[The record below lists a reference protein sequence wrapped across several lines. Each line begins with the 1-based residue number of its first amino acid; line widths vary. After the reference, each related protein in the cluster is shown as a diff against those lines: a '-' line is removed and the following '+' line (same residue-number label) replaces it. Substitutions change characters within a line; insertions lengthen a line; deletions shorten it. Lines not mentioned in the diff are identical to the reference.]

1 MRKLALVCAALLFA
15 TPAFA
20 TPAPRLALQSIAD
33 LPVVERYPYD
43 ETASPAAA
51 DAAVAAAFTRA
62 KKSHKLVFIDLGGN
76 WCGDCVVLANL
87 MELPE
92 LKPFMAKYFEVVSID
107 VGRFNKNLQIPAR
120 FGFTQKLIGVP
131 TVLIATPDGKLVNG
145 SDVFA
150 LADSRNMS
158 PQAVADWIA
167 KWAK

>member
-1 MRKLALVCAALLFA
+1 MRTLALICAALLFA
-15 TPAFA
+15 APAFA
-20 TPAPRLALQSIAD
+20 VPAPRVALGSIAD

-43 ETASPAAA
+43 ETANAAAA

-92 LKPFMAKYFEVVSID
+92 LKPFMAKHFEVVSID
-107 VGRFNKNLQIPAR
+107 VGRFNKNLQVPAR
-120 FGFTQKLIGVP
+120 FGFTKRLLGVP
-131 TVLIATPDGKLVNG
+131 MVLIATPDGKLVNG
-145 SDVFA
+145 QDVFT
-150 LADSRNMS
+150 LADSRHMS
-158 PQAVADWIA
+158 PQGVADWIA